1 MDSPDVRRAAR
12 REAVRML
19 RSLPIALLHVGV
31 LVAPA
36 AMAVLQHT

>member
-1 MDSPDVRRAAR
+1 VRATAQRQ
-12 REAVRML
+12 AVPML

-36 AMAVLQHT
+36 ALAILQHT

>member
-1 MDSPDVRRAAR
+1 MFGGIPPMCGRRR
-12 REAVRML
+12 SFKLWHML

-36 AMAVLQHT
+36 RDAA

>member
-1 MDSPDVRRAAR
+1 MCGRPRSAKIDD
-12 REAVRML
+12 ML

-36 AMAVLQHT
+36 VLVVLQHT

>member
-1 MDSPDVRRAAR
+1 MCAR
-12 REAVRML
+12 CGSAKLWHML

-36 AMAVLQHT
+36 ALAVLQHT

>member
-1 MDSPDVRRAAR
+1 MCGTRRSAR
-12 REAVRML
+12 VDDML

-36 AMAVLQHT
+36 AIAVLQHT

>member
-1 MDSPDVRRAAR
+1 MCGGRRSDR
-12 REAVRML
+12 VDGML

-36 AMAVLQHT
+36 AVAVLQHT